1 MSSIQVAKRCARPC
15 SPRAQFITSSTA
27 IWRDLNLYLVKID
40 GSEVDQATY
49 DGAKRAVAAFAAQT
63 AAIATA
69 YARSLKPTNLAASTE
84 PARVI
89 AIDPNTYSA
98 QPVPQ
103 EALPAGVTL
112 AHVYARQADG
122 KADYLSQEQAM
133 GISRQGNP
141 AIPRVRLPINLL
153 TPSPSVVD
161 PAIKPD
167 FIGPFAAV
175 VADWR
180 VTQDPTTGGA
190 ARVEIE
196 LKVFGAVGDAR
207 QPLIQVG
214 QLLHDVSNE

>member
-1 MSSIQVAKRCARPC
+1 
-15 SPRAQFITSSTA
+15 
-27 IWRDLNLYLVKID
+27 
-40 GSEVDQATY
+40 
-49 DGAKRAVAAFAAQT
+49 
-63 AAIATA
+63 
-69 YARSLKPTNLAASTE
+69 
-84 PARVI
+84 
-89 AIDPNTYSA
+89 
-98 QPVPQ
+98 
-103 EALPAGVTL
+103 
-112 AHVYARQADG
+112 
-122 KADYLSQEQAM
+122 M
-133 GISRQGNP
+133 GISRQGDP

-161 PAIKPD
+161 PAVKPD